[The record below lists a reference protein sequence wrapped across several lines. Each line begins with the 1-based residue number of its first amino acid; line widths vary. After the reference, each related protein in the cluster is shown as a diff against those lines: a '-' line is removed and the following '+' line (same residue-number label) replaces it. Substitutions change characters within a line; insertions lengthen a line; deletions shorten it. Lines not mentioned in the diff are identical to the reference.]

1 MSFFLCTYSKF
12 IFFGRVFFSS
22 FAHSSLELFKL
33 FYGWVVK
40 VPLYILDTKV
50 SDIQS
55 EIQSV
60 IFSPFCRFFN
70 LSFLT
75 MSLMGKSSLFWSSPN
90 FLILFLISFVLLLYI
105 NFHWQMQSHE
115 DLLYVFSKNFR
126 NSKAIWMAAVKYCGC
141 LFLKLCRKVFS
152 LSPEYVVSL
161 FIFINIPFTILKKLS
176 LFLLF
181 CLFLITKSVGFFQM
195 LFSISV

>member
-1 MSFFLCTYSKF
+1 MGVKWYLLIYICLIINKIELLPCTYSIF
-12 IFFGRVFFSS
+12 IFFGRVFFQLFCS
-22 FAHSSLELFKL
+22 FFTWIVQL

-40 VPLYILDTKV
+40 VPLYIMDTKV

-60 IFSPFCRFFN
+60 IFLPFCRIFFY

-75 MSLMGKSSLFWSSPN
+75 MCLMGKSSLFWSSPN

-115 DLLYVFSKNFR
+115 DLLL
-126 NSKAIWMAAVKYCGC
+126 C
-141 LFLKLCRKVFS
+141 FL
-152 LSPEYVVSL
+152 
-161 FIFINIPFTILKKLS
+161 
-176 LFLLF
+176 
-181 CLFLITKSVGFFQM
+181 
-195 LFSISV
+195 